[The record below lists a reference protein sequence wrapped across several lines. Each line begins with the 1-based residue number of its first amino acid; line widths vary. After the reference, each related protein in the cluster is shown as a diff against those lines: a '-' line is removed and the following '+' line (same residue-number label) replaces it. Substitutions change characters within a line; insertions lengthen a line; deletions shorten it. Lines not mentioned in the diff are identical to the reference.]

1 MSVLVSNRIESKFEA
16 ITYSEVDLNLYD
28 LYVKA
33 IDREIGLIK
42 KWRQHKKEELWNLGF
57 KL

>member
-1 MSVLVSNRIESKFEA
+1 MSVLVSNRTESKFEA

-33 IDREIGLIK
+33 IDREIRLIK
-42 KWRQHKKEELWNLGF
+42 KGRQHKKEELWNLGF
-57 KL
+57 KS

>member
-1 MSVLVSNRIESKFEA
+1 MSVLVSNRTESKFEA

-33 IDREIGLIK
+33 IDREIRLIK
-42 KWRQHKKEELWNLGF
+42 K
-57 KL
+57 